1 MILNLGRMVP
11 ISMHLQPQ
19 PVDYAKAI
27 TVLVAQMP
35 LERAVQVYEYV
46 RFWESQ
52 PSYPP
57 PIVSD
62 DEADWLNDSEEELQ
76 AEGASWEAIAVGYHE
91 KFAALAVAARAEI
104 SAGTT
109 QLLYTQPYLT

>member
-1 MILNLGRMVP
+1 M
-11 ISMHLQPQ
+11 SMQLQPQ

-27 TVLVAQMP
+27 ATLVAQMP

-46 RFWESQ
+46 RFLESQ

-76 AEGASWEAIAVGYHE
+76 AEDAVWEAKAVRHRE

-109 QLLYTQPYLT
+109 QPMFTDDGKFAVS